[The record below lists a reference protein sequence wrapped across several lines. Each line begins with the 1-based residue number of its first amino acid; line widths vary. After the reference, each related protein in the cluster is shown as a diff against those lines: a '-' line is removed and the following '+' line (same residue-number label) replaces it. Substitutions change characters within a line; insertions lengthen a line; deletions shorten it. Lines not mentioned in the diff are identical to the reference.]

1 MTDYKIFDAANP
13 PGQIPP
19 GVRGAAGYI
28 GRAGRTPHIWTLPQ
42 WHVFKGL
49 RQFPYY
55 VPDLRLSP
63 AVAAAEAVSEVL
75 RLGWARFPEPATRA
89 ILFDFETAESAA
101 DRAWWARCAQLV
113 AQDGFVGVAYGSM
126 STILELAA
134 SDVIAA
140 DWDGKADLP
149 PGQTIHGHQY
159 QANVSF
165 DGTKIDYSVFD
176 AWLFNRGGV
185 GPRH

>member
-1 MTDYKIFDAANP
+1 MTDYKVFDAAYP
-13 PGQIPP
+13 PGEVPP
-19 GVRGAAGYI
+19 GAQGAAGYI
-28 GRAGRTPHIWTLPQ
+28 GRAGRTPHVWTPLQ
-42 WHVFKGL
+42 WRPFRGL

-55 VPDLRLSP
+55 VPDLSLSP

-89 ILFDFETAESAA
+89 ILFDWESAEGPA
-101 DRAWWARCAQLV
+101 DRAFWARCAALV
-113 AQDGFVGVAYGSM
+113 AQDGFCPVAYGSM

-149 PGQTIHGHQY
+149 AGQTIHGHQF
-159 QANVSF
+159 QANVGF
-165 DGTKIDYSVFD
+165 DGTQVDYSVFD
-176 AWLFNRGGV
+176 DWLFNRGGV